1 MVVLAVGRPMKSVLK
16 HEFGGRE
23 GGGGGGLLDSI
34 RINAVGFD
42 QGLMFY

>member
-23 GGGGGGLLDSI
+23 GGGGRGV
-34 RINAVGFD
+34 VG
-42 QGLMFY
+42 